1 MEHDPGRRDQ
11 RDIRDF
17 DKLKIQ
23 KTGKAVFITGG
34 SGGLGLASAKSLVSQ
49 GFAIGLMARN
59 RERLEIA
66 REELL
71 LEEPDAFIEIYS
83 GDVTNA
89 NSVKQA
95 VDAFA
100 TNTGGLEAVVHAA
113 GRMRG
118 LGPVGLLDLEQWQE
132 DVAATLVGAGNLVHA
147 ASPWLE
153 SNAAGGAVVAFVGPG
168 HHQGLGFASG
178 YAAAQA
184 GLVRLMENLA
194 LERTWPRTAGPGP
207 DGFVGYYAIFSA
219 VTPTGMMNYVL
230 SEDVGRKWL
239 PRFTEMFGEGKEVEP
254 AVPGALAAWLCQRKP
269 AELSGRVVS
278 GMLDPEL
285 TELRL
290 AVLGEGEKGRLRLK
304 F

>member
-1 MEHDPGRRDQ
+1 MN
-11 RDIRDF
+11 
-17 DKLKIQ
+17 IQ

-34 SGGLGLASAKSLVSQ
+34 SGGLGLATAKSLAAQ
-49 GFAIGLMARN
+49 GFALALYARN
-59 RERLEIA
+59 YERLEIA
-66 REELL
+66 REEIQ
-71 LEEPDAFIEIYS
+71 LEEPSASVHLYTGNVADAS
-83 GDVTNA
+83 SLKA
-89 NSVKQA
+89 A

-100 TNTGGLEAVVHAA
+100 TTIGGLEAVVHAA

-118 LGPVGLLDLEQWQE
+118 LGPVGLLDIQQWQE
-132 DVAATLVGAGNLVHA
+132 DVATTLVGAGNLAHA

-153 SNAAGGAVVAFVGPG
+153 SNPAGGAVVAFVGPG

-194 LERTWPRTAGPGP
+194 LERTWPKTAGPGP
-207 DGFVGYYAIFSA
+207 VGFVGYYALFSA

-230 SEDVGRKWL
+230 SEEIGRKWL

-290 AVLGEGEKGRLRLK
+290 AVLGNGEKGRLRLK